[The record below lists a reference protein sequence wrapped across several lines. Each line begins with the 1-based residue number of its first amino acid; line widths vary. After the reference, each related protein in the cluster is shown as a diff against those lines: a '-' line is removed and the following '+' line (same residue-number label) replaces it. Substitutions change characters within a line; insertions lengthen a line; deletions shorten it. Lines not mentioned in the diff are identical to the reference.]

1 MDIKQFMKRKNVT
14 DSRSV
19 ENILDKRLRI
29 EIQPA
34 LTNWVER
41 VKRFVNLHLHGIVS
55 NQKRISSINFNVA
68 TPWKNF
74 CGCPCSMSN
83 AYMTEVSTLRSLL
96 FR

>member
-34 LTNWVER
+34 LTN
-41 VKRFVNLHLHGIVS
+41 
-55 NQKRISSINFNVA
+55 
-68 TPWKNF
+68 
-74 CGCPCSMSN
+74 
-83 AYMTEVSTLRSLL
+83 
-96 FR
+96 